1 MEAQADEDRQCTNTN
16 KMLGREHS
24 ELTSDWNSAG
34 LDGNSC
40 GFLESQPTT
49 VPNGH

>member
-1 MEAQADEDRQCTNTN
+1 M
-16 KMLGREHS
+16 GRHS

-40 GFLESQPTT
+40 GFLEFQLTT
-49 VPNGH
+49 APNSH